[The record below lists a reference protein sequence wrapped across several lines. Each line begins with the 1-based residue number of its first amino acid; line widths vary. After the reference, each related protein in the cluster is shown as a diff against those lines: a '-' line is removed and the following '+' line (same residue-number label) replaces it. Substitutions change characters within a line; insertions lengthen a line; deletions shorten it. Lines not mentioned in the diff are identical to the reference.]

1 MNWKFRK
8 AEEPKTTK
16 QNKANNEHQ
25 LGDERYSAIQKMVG
39 GPDSISRPSEA
50 YRIPEL
56 LQDIRLLDL
65 LELSGSTVQA
75 SRLLSLSQPTVSRRY
90 RLLAQDFGL
99 LQEPRQFKYCRYGT
113 SEAMR
118 WLRLGCRAHRLEAGV
133 VRIGTDLLHQ
143 PLLAGVP
150 GLLTVPA
157 RFRSI
162 HRWVN
167 LVREGV
173 LDAALVS
180 GLEIHPAGSQIDL
193 GGLQLVELGSL
204 PLTLAVRGDKSSAD
218 SPFPT
223 VLLPMRSIAAGLHR
237 ALQGLNLSL
246 RAAGHSCNSA
256 EQWLQR
262 LNNHGLA
269 IPIYHHPASWAF
281 WCQQL
286 SPLPLFR
293 SIEVGVGLLLPDE
306 VHPAGVLLH
315 KLEAFRQRIHSTKA

>member
-1 MNWKFRK
+1 MYVVCTVPSSWVQPVGQHGRHADTGKKN
-8 AEEPKTTK
+8 
-16 QNKANNEHQ
+16 
-25 LGDERYSAIQKMVG
+25 VG
-39 GPDSISRPSEA
+39 G
-50 YRIPEL
+50 
-56 LQDIRLLDL
+56 
-65 LELSGSTVQA
+65 LSVM
-75 SRLLSLSQPTVSRRY
+75 LY
-90 RLLAQDFGL
+90 
-99 LQEPRQFKYCRYGT
+99 E
-113 SEAMR
+113 M
-118 WLRLGCRAHRLEAGV
+118 
-133 VRIGTDLLHQ
+133 
-143 PLLAGVP
+143 
-150 GLLTVPA
+150 
-157 RFRSI
+157 
-162 HRWVN
+162 
-167 LVREGV
+167 
-173 LDAALVS
+173 AALVS
-180 GLEIHPAGSQIDL
+180 GLEIHAAGGQLDL
-193 GGLQLVELGSL
+193 DGLQLVELGSL

-306 VHPAGVLLH
+306 VHPAGVLLD
-315 KLEAFRQRIHSTKA
+315 KLEASRHRIHSTKA